1 MIGCR
6 ALASRVLDRRRPV
19 GLVVVAG
26 SILDVEGRGTPC
38 AAPRGPGVGE
48 RTRGSPGWG
57 RSSAVRRVV
66 SAPYSARATASAVTP
81 GTILVWHRRLI
92 ARKWTYPHRT
102 GRPPTDE
109 ATVALIAQLDRQ
121 NPSWG
126 HHGSTETAQVGHRV
140 GASTIQRV
148 LTWLRIRAAPTRDTS
163 RRPSSHSAKLV
174 TDGHLVRQ
182 HMRAGL
188 DLAALLEQASAAA
201 FRDTWRT
208 ATLLTSANAAG

>member
-6 ALASRVLDRRRPV
+6 ALASRVPDRRRHV

-66 SAPYSARATASAVTP
+66 SAPSSARATASAVTP

-109 ATVALIAQLDRQ
+109 ATVALIAQLGRQ

-126 HHGSTETAQVGHRV
+126 HHGSTETAQARPPSRRLDNPA
-140 GASTIQRV
+140 GAH
-148 LTWLRIRAAPTRDTS
+148 LAADTS
-163 RRPSSHSAKLV
+163 GADPGHEPQTVKPFGEIAHRRSPC
-174 TDGHLVRQ
+174 
-182 HMRAGL
+182 
-188 DLAALLEQASAAA
+188 SAAHA
-201 FRDTWRT
+201 CRP
-208 ATLLTSANAAG
+208 

>member
-6 ALASRVLDRRRPV
+6 ALASRVLDCRRPV

-26 SILDVEGRGTPC
+26 SILDVDGRGTPC

-66 SAPYSARATASAVTP
+66 SAPSSARATASAVTP

-109 ATVALIAQLDRQ
+109 ATVALIAQLGRQ

-126 HHGSTETAQVGHRV
+126 HPRIHGDRSSSATESAPQDHAV
-140 GASTIQRV
+140 V
-148 LTWLRIRAAPTRDTS
+148 LGDERAD
-163 RRPSSHSAKLV
+163 
-174 TDGHLVRQ
+174 
-182 HMRAGL
+182 
-188 DLAALLEQASAAA
+188 
-201 FRDTWRT
+201 
-208 ATLLTSANAAG
+208 AAGRWCW